1 MLRKFLYYCEKTILK
16 RQVFDDICSRFGIA
30 LTYLFGSRAKVGL
43 AILENETFSV
53 DEATGDIDLGVVFT
67 RFPER
72 EVRKVYGFIWEAFSP
87 LLKPLE
93 LDLTFLQETDFL
105 LQFEA
110 IQGIN
115 ICRIDE
121 EFQSSYEDKVM
132 KWAADWKF
140 EYDLYQREF
149 LEAVKDGYFEIEYD
163 ANRR

>member
-1 MLRKFLYYCEKTILK
+1 MLKK
-16 RQVFDDICSRFGIA
+16 QAFDEICSRFGIA
-30 LTYLFGSRAKVGL
+30 LAYLFGSQAEVGL
-43 AILENETFSV
+43 TILENKPLPFNNAV
-53 DEATGDIDLGVVFT
+53 GDIDLGVVFIK
-67 RFPER
+67 FPEE
-72 EVRKVYGFIWEAFSP
+72 EVRKVYGFIREAFSP
-87 LLKPLE
+87 LFKPLE

-115 ICRIDE
+115 IYCIDE
-121 EFQSSYEDKVM
+121 DFQSNYEDRVM

-149 LEAVKDGYFEIEYD
+149 LEAIRDGYFEIEYD